1 MRQPNNGVYEKERY
15 YTLHQRVSH
24 SGSTPPYFT
33 LPCSHPSLFFL
44 PQALLLSLTLSFLNL
59 PGYGMSHALVE
70 AALVEGGCSF
80 TMAEASLSPAGHESM
95 LAPTPGS
102 YQAVEWSKELIWL
115 KMSLAKSKIL
125 ILSSLKWLIFHLL
138 CYLLLAQMKR

>member
-1 MRQPNNGVYEKERY
+1 MRQTNNGMYGKERY

-33 LPCSHPSLFFL
+33 LPHSHPSPFFL
-44 PQALLLSLTLSFLNL
+44 PQALLLSLTISFFNL
-59 PGYGMSHALVE
+59 PGHGMSHALVE
-70 AALVEGGCSF
+70 VSLVEVGCSF
-80 TMAEASLSPAGHESM
+80 TMAEASPSPAGHQSM

-102 YQAVEWSKELIWL
+102 SVIRQSKELIWL
-115 KMSLAKSKIL
+115 EMSLAKSKRL

-138 CYLLLAQMKR
+138 YYLLLAQIKR